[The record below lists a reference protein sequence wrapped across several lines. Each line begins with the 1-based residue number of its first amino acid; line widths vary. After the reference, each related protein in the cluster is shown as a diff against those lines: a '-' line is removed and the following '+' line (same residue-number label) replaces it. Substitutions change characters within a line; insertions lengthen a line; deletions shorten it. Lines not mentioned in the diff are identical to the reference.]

1 MTDKPRKNKSPDPDP
16 PSALHVMPGIESSH
30 DGMPSSSVNNNRPRA
45 KVTPMTTEQYVDGI
59 LNGDRTIIG
68 RAITLVESNALPHQQ
83 QAQDVLRLL
92 LPYAGKSIRV
102 GITGVPGAGKS
113 TLIEA
118 LGCRLTEQ
126 GHKVAVMAVDPSSSL
141 TRGSILGDKTR
152 MERLSQDSNA
162 FIRPS
167 PSGGALGGVTRKSRE
182 IIIVFEAAG
191 YDVVLVETVGV
202 GQSEIAVRSLVDF
215 FLLVLIAGAGDELQG
230 IKRGVF
236 ELADAVLVNKADG
249 DNVQAAR
256 FSREEYER
264 ALHYLQPATQGW
276 LTGAYTASAATGEGI
291 DDLWDVIERF
301 RDITVANGEFARR
314 RREQVK
320 DWLHGMVRERLRETF
335 YSSDA
340 VTAILPKLEQ
350 DVMNGSL
357 PVTRAA
363 WQLLETFE
371 EAVRRNRRNER

>member
-1 MTDKPRKNKSPDPDP
+1 
-16 PSALHVMPGIESSH
+16 
-30 DGMPSSSVNNNRPRA
+30 MPSSSDSANNRPRA
-45 KVTPMTTEQYVDGI
+45 KVTAMTTEQYVEGV
-59 LNGDRTIIG
+59 LGGDRTIIG
-68 RAITLVESNALPHQQ
+68 RAITLVESNALSHQQ
-83 QAQDVLRLL
+83 QAQEVLRQL
-92 LPYAGKSIRV
+92 LPHAGKSIRV

-118 LGCRLTEQ
+118 LGCRLTER

-152 MERLSQDSNA
+152 MERLSQDTNA

-167 PSGGALGGVTRKSRE
+167 PSGGTLGGVTRKSRE

-191 YDVVLVETVGV
+191 YDVMLVETVGV

-249 DNVQAAR
+249 ANVRSAKV
-256 FSREEYER
+256 SREEYER
-264 ALHYLQPATQGW
+264 ALHYLQPATRGW
-276 LTGAYTASAATGEGI
+276 RTGAFTASATTGDGI
-291 DDLWDVIERF
+291 EELWRVIEHF
-301 RDITVANGEFARR
+301 RDMTTANGEFPRR
-314 RREQVK
+314 RQEQLK
-320 DWLHGMVRERLRETF
+320 DWLHSMVRERLRETF
-335 YSSDA
+335 YGNDA
-340 VTAILPKLEQ
+340 VKSVLSNIEQ
-350 DVMNGSL
+350 EVMKGSL
-357 PVTRAA
+357 PVTQAA

-371 EAVRRNRRNER
+371 DDVKQNWRKKQ